1 MSGELML
8 GEVLAEVTRSGVV
21 ESIHAGHMVL
31 LNTDGSILFQ
41 KGDPTLNIYSR
52 SSLKSIQASAMVRAG
67 LDIEPRL
74 LALVCASH
82 AGTAM
87 HQQGAQAILAKAG
100 LDEYSLQ
107 CILDRPLDEELRRT
121 AEPTRLAMNCSG
133 KHAGMLAT
141 CVTNGWPIDSYL
153 DPSHPLQLAIK
164 AEVEQMS
171 GEKVAGVSV
180 DGCGAPLFLF
190 SLLGL
195 ARAIRNLTIS
205 ADPVHQEVAQACRDY
220 PEMVS
225 GPGRLATRMM
235 QKIPGL
241 FMKDGAEAVN
251 VTSLADGRTLAIKI
265 SDGTARAMPAITAA
279 ALAKFGIDA
288 QEVPVNTLGAGLP
301 VGVIRATF

>member
-1 MSGELML
+1 ML
-8 GEVLAEVTRSGVV
+8 GEVLAEVTRGGVV
-21 ESIHAGHMVL
+21 ESVHAGHLVL
-31 LNTDGSILFQ
+31 LNADGSILFQ

-74 LALVCASH
+74 LALVSASH
-82 AGTAM
+82 AGTPM
-87 HQQGAQAILAKAG
+87 HQQGALAILAKVG
-100 LDEYSLQ
+100 LDEHSLQ

-121 AEPTRLAMNCSG
+121 ANPTRLAMNCSG

-141 CVTNGWPIDSYL
+141 CVINGWPTDTYL
-153 DPSHPLQLAIK
+153 EPSHPLQLAIK
-164 AEVEQMS
+164 AEVEGMS
-171 GEKVAGVSV
+171 GEAVALTSV

-205 ADPVHQEVAQACRDY
+205 TDQIHQDVAQACRDF

-225 GPGRLATRMM
+225 GPGRLATRLM
-235 QKIPGL
+235 QNIPGL

-251 VTSLADGRTLAIKI
+251 VASLPDGRTLAIKI
-265 SDGTARAMPAITAA
+265 SDGNQRAMPAITAA
-279 ALAKFGIDA
+279 ALAKFGVDA
-288 QEVPVNTLGAGLP
+288 KEEPVNTLGGGLP
-301 VGVIRATF
+301 VGSIRATL

>member
-1 MSGELML
+1 
-8 GEVLAEVTRSGVV
+8 
-21 ESIHAGHMVL
+21 
-31 LNTDGSILFQ
+31 
-41 KGDPTLNIYSR
+41 
-52 SSLKSIQASAMVRAG
+52 
-67 LDIEPRL
+67 
-74 LALVCASH
+74 
-82 AGTAM
+82 
-87 HQQGAQAILAKAG
+87 LAKAG
-100 LDEYSLQ
+100 LDEHSLQ

-141 CVTNGWPIDSYL
+141 CVINGWLIDSYL
-153 DPSHPLQLAIK
+153 DPVHPLQLAIK
-164 AEVEQMS
+164 TEVEQMS

-205 ADPVHQEVAQACRDY
+205 TDPVHQEVAQACRDY

-251 VTSLADGRTLAIKI
+251 VTSLADGRTMAIKI

-288 QEVPVNTLGAGLP
+288 QETPVNTLGAGLP
-301 VGVIRATF
+301 VGTIRATL

>member
-1 MSGELML
+1 ML

-21 ESIHAGHMVL
+21 ESVHAGHMVL
-31 LNTDGSILFQ
+31 LNADGSILFQ
-41 KGDPTLNIYSR
+41 KGDPTLDIYSR

-82 AGTAM
+82 AGTAI
-87 HQQGAQAILAKAG
+87 HQTATKSILAKAG
-100 LDEYSLQ
+100 LDEHSLQ

-121 AEPTRLAMNCSG
+121 SEPTRLAMNCSG

-141 CVTNGWPIDSYL
+141 CVINGWPIDSYL
-153 DPSHPLQLAIK
+153 DPAHPLQLAIK

-195 ARAIRNLTIS
+195 ARAIRHLTIS
-205 ADPVHQEVAQACRDY
+205 TDAVHQEVAQVCRDY

-235 QKIPGL
+235 QNIPGL

-251 VTSLADGRTLAIKI
+251 VASLADGRTLAIKI

-288 QEVPVNTLGAGLP
+288 HEVPVNVLGAGLP
-301 VGVIRATF
+301 VGTIRATL

>member
-1 MSGELML
+1 MSEKLTP
-8 GEVLAEVTRSGVV
+8 GEVLAEVTRSNVV
-21 ESIHAGHMVL
+21 ESVHSGHMVL
-31 LNTDGSILFQ
+31 LNSDGSILFQ
-41 KGDPTLNIYSR
+41 KGDPTLDIYSR

-82 AGTAM
+82 AGTPM

-100 LDEYSLQ
+100 LDEHSLQ
-107 CILDRPLDEELRRT
+107 CVLDRPLDEELRRT

-141 CVTNGWPIDSYL
+141 CVINGWPIDTYL
-153 DPSHPLQLAIK
+153 DPTHPLQLAIK

-171 GEKVAGVSV
+171 GENVAGISV

-205 ADPVHQEVAQACRDY
+205 TDQVHQEVAQACRDF

-235 QKIPGL
+235 HNIDGL

-251 VTSLADGRTLAIKI
+251 VASLADGRTLAIKI
-265 SDGTARAMPAITAA
+265 SDGNARAMPAITAA

-288 QEVPVNTLGAGLP
+288 HEVPVNTLGAGLP
-301 VGVIRATF
+301 VGTIRATF